1 MQTEFGY
8 SALIEQ
14 LRDRLGDYRY
24 TEYKEATLPQIGTM
38 YLIMTPRRW
47 MVRQVCVVLEVPE
60 QISTVNQTK
69 ELFEMIRTY
78 LSERYAR
85 FPWLKEIAA
94 YVILLC
100 SHELYEKLDGH
111 LSQFYDQTGFHMT
124 LMLGSIFVDRDQ
136 FQSSAEETWVSQK
149 RFAVIRDVVRAWCK
163 QHVDAS

>member
-1 MQTEFGY
+1 MQTGFRC

-24 TEYKEATLPQIGTM
+24 TEYKEATLSNTGTM

-47 MVRQVCVVLEVPE
+47 MVRRVCVVLEAPE

-69 ELFEMIRTY
+69 ELFEMIRAY

-85 FPWLKEIAA
+85 FPWYKEIGA
-94 YVILLC
+94 YVVMLC

-111 LSQFYDQTGFHMT
+111 LPQFYDRTGFHTT
-124 LMLGSIFVDRDQ
+124 LMLGSIFVDRDEC
-136 FQSSAEETWVSQK
+136 QSSAEETWVSQK
-149 RFAVIRDVVRAWCK
+149 RFAVIRDVVRAWCR
-163 QHVDAS
+163 QHVEAN